1 MDNAQMAA
9 LLKSFNAAD
18 TPDNTNKIRNAYAS
32 DPTAMDRR
40 LFGVKGQSDE
50 SGGGRDAILDAM
62 LEKFVAQTAAP
73 PVNEPLPVS
82 PMVQNATAPTRRSA
96 TAGASTPSP
105 ASQTREQYG
114 PGGSDPL
121 AREVNRV
128 TPRNPNARPPVD
140 SNTATSG
147 YEVDP
152 QQSAQSGTGTLD
164 GLDGILPLIVGLVGA
179 GAASRVGKSIPEA
192 TFAGP
197 MNKEIT
203 PSGDRVVGKT
213 ERLPQGQ
220 RQIGNSAPSDVL
232 NSPNARAAIEAP
244 AIPLDNRAPS
254 TVTGSPENEQ
264 LARRAQIQAELD
276 AANAEGNAIQ
286 QQMLKGKKAFSP
298 KGAIRNV
305 TGRK

>member
-1 MDNAQMAA
+1 MDNSQMAA

-32 DPTAMDRR
+32 DPTAVDRR
-40 LFGVKGQSDE
+40 IYGVKGQSDE
-50 SGGGRDAILDAM
+50 SGGGRDALLDAM

-73 PVNEPLPVS
+73 TNAPLPVS
-82 PMVQNATAPTRRSA
+82 PMVQNTTLPTRRSA
-96 TAGASTPSP
+96 TANAGATP
-105 ASQTREQYG
+105 AIQTREQYG

-121 AREVNRV
+121 AREVNRN
-128 TPRNPNARPPVD
+128 TPSNPNARPPV
-140 SNTATSG
+140 SANNNANG

-152 QQSAQSGTGTLD
+152 QTSAQSGTGTLD
-164 GLDGILPLIVGLVGA
+164 GLEGILPLIVGLFGA
-179 GAASRVGKSIPEA
+179 GAASRVGKSIPNA
-192 TFAGP
+192 TYAGP
-197 MNKEIT
+197 MNKEVV

-213 ERLPQGQ
+213 ERLPADP

-232 NSPNARAAIEAP
+232 NSPNARAAIEGP
-244 AIPLDNRAPS
+244 PIPLDNRAPS
-254 TVTGSPENEQ
+254 QVTGSPENET
-264 LARRAQIQAELD
+264 LARKAQVQAELD
-276 AANAEGNAIQ
+276 AANKEGNAIQ